1 MTFIYLW
8 PTWLIIV
15 VEVLAFTLPAILGH
29 ALFRR
34 IVPHHALAR
43 HNDVTGFV
51 LAIVGVIYAVL
62 LAFVVIIA
70 WESFNTADGIAQT
83 EVSAA
88 ADLDRLSRAYHDHA
102 ANELRAEIAHYADLM
117 RTEEWPAMQNGG
129 ASPRAAD
136 SASRVGDLA
145 VQMVEGD
152 ARARTAVD
160 DSVMGLVRAFADAR
174 RSRLDQNS
182 EGIPSSLWIGLIVG
196 AVMTIVF
203 TYLFGVENSRLQL
216 VVTGLLAALIGLMF
230 AMIIALDYPYRGVT
244 SISPNIWR
252 MQSYLAV
259 PIGTE
264 TSFEYT
270 GSVGNQN

>member
-1 MTFIYLW
+1 MTFLYLW

-15 VEVLAFTLPAILGH
+15 FEVLVFTVPAVAAH
-29 ALFRR
+29 ALFRK

-70 WESFNTADGIAQT
+70 WESFNTADSVAET
-83 EVSAA
+83 EVSSA
-88 ADLDRLSRAYHDHA
+88 ADLARLSQAYTDRPA
-102 ANELRAEIAHYADLM
+102 RELRAEISRYGRLM
-117 RTEEWPAMQNGG
+117 QSEEWPAMQSGG

-136 SASRVGDLA
+136 SASRIGDLA

-152 ARARTAVD
+152 KRQPTAVD
-160 DSVMGLVRAFADAR
+160 DSVMALVRSFADAR
-174 RSRLDQNS
+174 RMRLDQNS
-182 EGIPSSLWIGLIVG
+182 QGIPSSLWIGLVVG

-203 TYLFGVENSRLQL
+203 TFLFGVENPRLQL
-216 VVTGLLAALIGLMF
+216 VVTGMLAALIGLMF
-230 AMIIALDYPYRGVT
+230 AMIVALDYPYRGVT
-244 SISPNIWR
+244 SISPTIWR
-252 MQSYLAV
+252 MQSYLAT
-259 PIGTE
+259 PIGAE

-270 GSVGNQN
+270 GALGNQN